1 MFRFTAVFVAA
12 LALGVTAVA
21 ADKPDDKPAVKV
33 EIRRAEKEK
42 AEGLT
47 EATIEGTNE
56 KVYLH
61 KTAELTN
68 ADVADA
74 KVEGTDKN
82 LEIRVTLTKAGGE
95 KMRKITEEHRNKPLA
110 IVIDGKVISAPVVK
124 AVIGENVAITGS
136 FTKEEAERIAKG
148 IKGK

>member
-1 MFRFTAVFVAA
+1 MFRFTAVSLAMV
-12 LALGVTAVA
+12 ALGMTAVA
-21 ADKPDDKPAVKV
+21 SEKPDEKPAVKV

-42 AEGLT
+42 ADGLT
-47 EATIEGTNE
+47 EATVEGTKE

-68 ADVADA
+68 ADIAEA

-95 KMRKITEEHRNKPLA
+95 KMRKVTEEHRNKPLA

-148 IKGK
+148 IKSK

>member
-1 MFRFTAVFVAA
+1 MFRFLAVFLAA

-21 ADKPDDKPAVKV
+21 ADKADDKPAVKV

-47 EATIEGTNE
+47 EATVEGTKE

-68 ADVADA
+68 ADIADA
-74 KVEGTDKN
+74 KVEGDKN
-82 LEIRVTLTKAGGE
+82 PEIRVTLTKAGAE
-95 KMRKITEEHRNKPLA
+95 KMRKVTEEHRNKPLA
-110 IVIDGKVISAPVVK
+110 IVIDGKVISAPVVR
-124 AVIGENVAITGS
+124 AVIGENVAITGN

-148 IKGK
+148 LKGK